1 MARRPDD
8 DEFGDLKNIDIDD
21 IFENDVDDLD
31 TEETSLDPKEK
42 KIAEDM
48 VKYLYDEDEGADDD
62 GESDEDESG
71 FVDNS
76 FELKFDDTVE
86 TTIEDST
93 VNDSDEDEESGN
105 ETDDNDESV
114 EESKSDEESESVEES
129 KSDEE
134 SESVEEVNTEP
145 EIESK
150 PEEKNEVEENPDEK
164 ESIEEYRKTL
174 AAKIER
180 ENKMTGKHMFLLS
193 NGSTEPGFNPDG
205 TVNENAD
212 PMLIIDD
219 PEEYENE
226 NSNDESSEK
235 AEKDT
240 EIEPIVSEKEVDENI
255 EESKTETE
263 PETKSEIE
271 SEIKPNC
278 DEFNHVLDEEISKS
292 KKYDY
297 CSKDDDKIS
306 IDMLADDFR
315 NMLKHFYA
323 KYTEDDLV
331 NYINDFVAK
340 NDEEK
345 RIFNDIFVM
354 QYCKYSFA
362 INFNNELAEQN
373 LWVLAAGLFA
383 DHIEEMKYSGKIN
396 SEVISDG
403 PSFNQNNI
411 IEDHDI
417 ATTREYQKAQEEKY
431 SQYKLD
437 RTVFNISEIDDEESS
452 SIFDDKRTLHREFY
466 ESEFY
471 SIHKEVLTSDRFA
484 DMSSIRSEVIINEAT
499 SFIPIIDYSTG
510 IRVVCI
516 DTSDTDQYRLN
527 PLIISRKV
535 KFSFKNMSM
544 RDVKVRVLYLDD
556 AKYRPMAVIC
566 ALKKLI

>member
-114 EESKSDEESESVEES
+114 EESKSDEESESVEE
-129 KSDEE
+129 
-134 SESVEEVNTEP
+134 VNTEP

-193 NGSTEPGFNPDG
+193 NGSNEPGFNPDG